1 LYDILERTAMKSAAM
16 LAAAIL
22 SIALPA
28 GAQTPRAIGDFIDGY
43 AATTARLGKIAR
55 WEYPICPLVVG
66 LPPNFT
72 KFITERV
79 RKVATDA
86 GAPVDDAS
94 GCKPNIEI
102 AFTAKPQALMDGIRQ
117 KNPVYLGYYD
127 TLDQA
132 EQMAQVTQP
141 IQAWYTTETRDLR
154 GQPQVDS
161 RNNQIGSASRTGNAQ
176 TSSGSRLGDEL
187 RSAFFHVMIVA
198 DPGKLGAYEMG
209 AIADAIAM
217 LALSQP
223 ASQDSCQ
230 KLPSIVNLATT
241 GCGAAPPALT
251 KNDSAYLTALYKINL
266 GGSLRGQKDAIA
278 FEMRNALAAP

>member
-1 LYDILERTAMKSAAM
+1 MKSAFM

-28 GAQTPRAIGDFIDGY
+28 AAQTPQAIGDFVENY

-55 WEYPICPLVVG
+55 WEYPVCPLVVG

-72 KFITERV
+72 KYITDRV
-79 RKVATDA
+79 RKVAADV
-86 GAPVDDAS
+86 GAPVDASS

-102 AFTAKPQALMDGIRQ
+102 AFTGKPQELMNGIRQ

-127 TLDQA
+127 TLAQA
-132 EQMAQVTQP
+132 EEMAKVTQP

-154 GQPQVDS
+154 GQPQIDS

-176 TSSGSRLGDEL
+176 NSSGSRLSDEL

-198 DPGKLGAYEMG
+198 DPGKLGDHEMG

-217 LALSQP
+217 LSLAQP
-223 ASQDSCQ
+223 ATQSACH
-230 KLPSIVNLATT
+230 KLPSIANLATQ
-241 GCGAAPPALT
+241 GCGAPLTALSRS
-251 KNDSAYLTALYKINL
+251 DSAYLTGLYKVNL
-266 GGSLRGQKDAIA
+266 GGSLRSQKDGIA
-278 FEMRNALAAP
+278 FEMRSALTAP